1 MRTWVEEGMWGERE
15 RERDFKEE
23 LVHMVMEAS
32 KTKIC
37 RVGQPARD

>member
-1 MRTWVEEGMWGERE
+1 MPGRGWGRAVLE

-23 LVHMVMEAS
+23 LVHTILEAS

-37 RVGQPARD
+37 RVASMLETEG